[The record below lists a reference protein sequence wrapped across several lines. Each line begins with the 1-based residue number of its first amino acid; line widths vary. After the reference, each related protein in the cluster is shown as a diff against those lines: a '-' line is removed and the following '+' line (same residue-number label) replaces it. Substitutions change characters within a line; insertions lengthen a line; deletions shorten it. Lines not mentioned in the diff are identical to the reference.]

1 MTEAAT
7 SLSGGQG
14 AAETREAD
22 AAAPPPA
29 AGAVSGGGAQIAAA
43 DGSAD
48 KGAAGTGDAGSADV
62 TGEFSWP
69 EDWRER
75 HARSIAGKDDAAYEK
90 ALGRLKRFASPDNV
104 VRSLFEAD
112 AKIRSGA
119 FKRSLPDNPSDAEL
133 AQFRKE
139 MGVPENADG
148 YDFSKVEG
156 LSETDGDVLK
166 AFRPVFHGENLTPGQ
181 AEKLVGAYKA
191 YEKAAIEQR
200 RTFAIEKTAENRATI
215 RAEFGREYDQNRHLA
230 MQWMDGVI
238 GADKRNAIAEL
249 TLADGTKLAD
259 HPDFIRLTVQAARAV
274 ADDGTLAAAELGA
287 GSGKSLDEQYRE
299 ALDLGRTDPKA
310 YAHPDHQ
317 AKLIRLIKAREKRSA
332 A

>member
-7 SLSGGQG
+7 SSPTGGQG
-14 AAETREAD
+14 EETREPDAG
-22 AAAPPPA
+22 AAA
-29 AGAVSGGGAQIAAA
+29 GGGTQGAAT
-43 DGSAD
+43 GGD
-48 KGAAGTGDAGSADV
+48 KGAAGSGAGGAQGDGGGGA
-62 TGEFSWP
+62 EFAWP

-75 HARSIAGKDDAAYEK
+75 HARSIAGKDETAYEK

-139 MGVPENADG
+139 MGVPEKADG

-156 LSETDGDVLK
+156 LSETDADVLK

-259 HPDFIRLTVQAARAV
+259 HPDFVRLTVQAARAV